1 MPRPAPSHPAE
12 PEYAGGY
19 PYAPDTAYSDGP
31 DGPEYLP
38 EYLPEPADPYVPE
51 PAHPYE
57 ANSLVPYAPSAPPYR
72 YEPDSAYRYEPDSA
86 YPYEPGSA
94 PYERGSAPYERG
106 SAPHERGSAPHERG
120 SAPYEPDSAYPYER
134 GSAYPDEPPAADPY
148 EPPVVYPYE
157 PPPAY
162 PPAYPSGPGAARPA
176 GPRPA
181 SPYEPDGT
189 YPYPPGPYVPD
200 QGARPAPY
208 GEAPYLAPYPPVRPG
223 PAVPAPGYRY
233 APDAAP
239 SSSPAAYPFAYPPAS
254 RNDSAPARAAGPA
267 AGDARG
273 GLDGDAPRYRDAPA
287 STHGGYGPVGYQ
299 QVPAD
304 RGQDPARY
312 GRDAADYGGTAAAPD
327 GYANVPARPGV
338 PGTADPPGSAY
349 GPGGAYVPGH
359 AYGAGGAYAP
369 GGPGY
374 EFGYQPVPEPVEP
387 YSAGPAAPTPDVAVA
402 PTPDVAAARPDFTTR
417 PRPDYDG
424 DFGAYAFGADETIV
438 AGRAGRAPVARDEA
452 APGYEFGYAP
462 DTSAPEQGDLL
473 ALPPGGVPGRRA
485 GDGAARSAAD
495 YTYAPTTSPPP
506 GPPGSGP
513 PGFEFPGSGRPR
525 PPRAGQPP
533 RRPVRAL
540 PPGAGHDAGNHAGN
554 QVGDR
559 PGTGLPDGEGPEDG
573 LRNGAW
579 TGGRAGEQE
588 RYEPGGTR
596 WGWLRDLVS
605 PRPAAGDTAEYGPA
619 LPPPLSAAGIKRWAV
634 RVALP
639 MLSMVAVGVAVVAM
653 FGGGGGG
660 AGPAPATLSV
670 GFPPATAA
678 GALFSTTPG
687 DAARGISQSLARV
700 ASSGSQV
707 VAVGS
712 QAGAR
717 ISRAQF
723 FVSADGGQTWRLGT
737 EQAADGRDPA
747 PGHAATLIAGGQG
760 RWAAVGPSA
769 IWTSHDGA
777 AWTLAST
784 QGITPMQGGDQANVL
799 RRTATGFLAA
809 GENVPPGDPAA
820 ATPVVWTSANGVTW
834 RRLGAAQLHLTAEG
848 GRAGALTSAAA
859 DGTATIIS
867 GVVTMN
873 GSGGGARSASGVW
886 RSTNGGATWSAVTVP
901 VSNEATASAAVAATA
916 DGFVAVRP
924 GQAKAGADAVVFTSP
939 DGAAWKFGATV
950 TGQGGAGLALTSV
963 EGGPAGAVITG
974 RSGGNVLAFTSA
986 NGTVWRPDGIL
997 ASATAGTV
1005 SGLAV
1010 IAGGAIV
1017 AGGSST
1023 AGPLGQQPMLTVDN
1037 AGRLTAVSFAGI
1049 PGAVQ
1054 PEVAVNGIAADGSN
1068 QVAVGSAN
1076 GFPATWFSANAGTS
1090 WVRGTGAPASVLNR
1104 PGLQELS
1111 GVVHG
1116 AAGWVAAGGVRS
1128 AASQHPVVVTS
1139 ADGQTWQA
1147 ADTAQ
1152 AFAGAGVFTVG
1163 VAAGKGGYV
1172 VVGRQAVAGQDAGHG
1187 AGHTVAAA
1195 WWSAG
1200 LTGWQR
1206 GTDAVAGALD
1216 GPGVSRQML
1225 AAAADADGFVAVGSA
1240 GTRPGAWISPNG
1252 RTWRAVTLALPMN
1265 SARAQLRQVTV
1276 NGRRIVAVGMSATS
1290 GGQTAPF
1297 TALSVNG
1304 GATWTESPLPS
1315 PGAATAVNAVAATG
1329 SGFTATGTFGADG
1342 HQDVVI
1348 WTATD
1353 GLNWKTNSLSVTG
1366 PGGQGVQEIT
1376 ALAVSGSTLTG
1387 VGFAASPTSETPT
1400 IWRSPIRG

>member
-1 MPRPAPSHPAE
+1 MSTTGSPWDGDVRPPRRVRVRRPDDGGAGAWRGPDSPRPPAPRTAASHPAG
-12 PEYAGGY
+12 PEYAGGH
-19 PYAPDTAYSDGP
+19 PYAPERAYP
-31 DGPEYLP
+31 DGPEYV
-38 EYLPEPADPYVPE
+38 PEPAYPYGPE

-57 ANSLVPYAPSAPPYR
+57 ADSLVPYAPPAPYPYQ
-72 YEPDSAYRYEPDSA
+72 PDSAYPYEPDSA
-86 YPYEPGSA
+86 YPYEP
-94 PYERGSAPYERG
+94 
-106 SAPHERGSAPHERG
+106 
-120 SAPYEPDSAYPYER
+120 DSAY
-134 GSAYPDEPPAADPY
+134 SDEPPAVGPD

-162 PPAYPSGPGAARPA
+162 SPAYPSGPGAAGPA
-176 GPRPA
+176 GPRRSYPD
-181 SPYEPDGT
+181 EPDGT
-189 YPYPPGPYVPD
+189 YPYAPGPYAPD
-200 QGARPAPY
+200 QRARPAPY
-208 GEAPYLAPYPPVRPG
+208 GEAPYPPARRG
-223 PAVPAPGYRY
+223 PAVPAPGYPY
-233 APDAAP
+233 ALDAAP
-239 SSSPAAYPFAYPPAS
+239 SSSPPAYPPAPYS
-254 RNDSAPARAAGPA
+254 PA
-267 AGDARG
+267 
-273 GLDGDAPRYRDAPA
+273 
-287 STHGGYGPVGYQ
+287 
-299 QVPAD
+299 
-304 RGQDPARY
+304 
-312 GRDAADYGGTAAAPD
+312 
-327 GYANVPARPGV
+327 
-338 PGTADPPGSAY
+338 PPGSAY
-349 GPGGAYVPGH
+349 GPGGAYVPGR

-387 YSAGPAAPTPDVAVA
+387 YSAGPATAPR
-402 PTPDVAAARPDFTTR
+402 PDVAATPRPDFTTR
-417 PRPDYDG
+417 PRPHYDG
-424 DFGAYAFGADETIV
+424 DFGADAFAADETIV
-438 AGRAGRAPVARDEA
+438 AGRAGRAPVAPDEA

-462 DTSAPEQGDLL
+462 DASRPERDDRL
-473 ALPPGGVPGRRA
+473 ALPPGG
-485 GDGAARSAAD
+485 
-495 YTYAPTTSPPP
+495 
-506 GPPGSGP
+506 
-513 PGFEFPGSGRPR
+513 
-525 PPRAGQPP
+525 
-533 RRPVRAL
+533 
-540 PPGAGHDAGNHAGN
+540 
-554 QVGDR
+554 
-559 PGTGLPDGEGPEDG
+559 
-573 LRNGAW
+573 
-579 TGGRAGEQE
+579 RAGEP
-588 RYEPGGTR
+588 EPHEPVGTR

-605 PRPAAGDTAEYGPA
+605 PRPAVGDAAEHGRA

-639 MLSMVAVGVAVVAM
+639 MMSMVAVGVAVVAT
-653 FGGGGGG
+653 FGGGSNG

-687 DAARGISQSLARV
+687 DEARGISQSLTRV

-723 FVSADGGQTWRLGT
+723 FVSANGGQTWRLGT
-737 EQAADGRDPA
+737 EQATGGGDPA

-769 IWTSHDGA
+769 IWTSHDGV

-820 ATPVVWTSANGVTW
+820 ATPVVWTSADGVTW

-859 DGTATIIS
+859 DGAATVIS
-867 GVVTMN
+867 GVVTNN
-873 GSGGGARSASGVW
+873 GAQGGGASGVW
-886 RSTNGGATWSAVTVP
+886 RSTNGGTTWSAVTVP
-901 VSNEATASAAVAATA
+901 VSNGATASAAVAATA
-916 DGFVAVRP
+916 NGFVAVRP
-924 GQAKAGADAVVFTSP
+924 GQAKTGADAVVFTSP

-950 TGQGGAGLALTSV
+950 IGQGGAGLTLTSV

-974 RSGGNVLAFTSA
+974 RSGGNVLAFTSTDGA
-986 NGTVWRPDGIL
+986 VWRPDGIL

-1017 AGGSST
+1017 VAGSSA
-1023 AGPLGQQPMLTVDN
+1023 AGPLGRQPMLTVDN

-1076 GFPATWFSANAGTS
+1076 GFPATWFSADAGTS
-1090 WVRGTGAPASVLNR
+1090 WVRGNGAPASALNR
-1104 PGLQELS
+1104 PELQELS

-1128 AASQHPVVVTS
+1128 ATAQHPVVVTS

-1147 ADTAQ
+1147 ADTAR

-1172 VVGRQAVAGQDAGHG
+1172 VVGRQAVAGQDAGR
-1187 AGHTVAAA
+1187 TVAAA

-1206 GTDAVAGALD
+1206 GTDAAAGALD
-1216 GPGVSRQML
+1216 GPGASRQML

-1240 GTRPGAWISPNG
+1240 GTRPGAWISPDG
-1252 RTWRAVTLALPMN
+1252 RTWRAVTLARPMN
-1265 SARAQLRQVTV
+1265 SVRAQLQRVTV
-1276 NGRRIVAVGMSATS
+1276 NGRRIVAAGMSATS

-1297 TALSVNG
+1297 TALSADG
-1304 GATWTESPLPS
+1304 GATWTESLLPS
-1315 PGAATAVNAVAATG
+1315 PGAATAVNALAATG

-1353 GLNWKTNSLSVTG
+1353 GLNWKANSPPVTG
-1366 PGGQGVQEIT
+1366 LGGQGVQEIT
-1376 ALAVSGSTLTG
+1376 ALTVSGSTLTG

-1400 IWRSPIRG
+1400 IWRSPIRS

>member
-1 MPRPAPSHPAE
+1 VSTTGSPWDGDVRHPRHARIRRPDDRGAGAWRGPDSPRPPAPRPAASYPAE

-19 PYAPDTAYSDGP
+19 PYAPETAYP
-31 DGPEYLP
+31 DGPEDLP
-38 EYLPEPADPYVPE
+38 EDLPEPAYPYVPE
-51 PAHPYE
+51 PAHAYE
-57 ANSLVPYAPSAPPYR
+57 ADSLVPYAPPAPHPYEPGSAHR
-72 YEPDSAYRYEPDSA
+72 YEPGSAHRYEPGSAHRYEPGSA
-86 YPYEPGSA
+86 YPYEP
-94 PYERGSAPYERG
+94 
-106 SAPHERGSAPHERG
+106 
-120 SAPYEPDSAYPYER
+120 DFVYPGGPR
-134 GSAYPDEPPAADPY
+134 AADPD

-157 PPPAY
+157 PPQAYSPAY
-162 PPAYPSGPGAARPA
+162 PPGPGAAGPA
-176 GPRPA
+176 GPGRAYPH
-181 SPYEPDGT
+181 EPDGT
-189 YPYPPGPYVPD
+189 YPYAPGPYAPD
-200 QGARPAPY
+200 QGAGPAPY
-208 GEAPYLAPYPPVRPG
+208 GGPPYVPARRG
-223 PAVPAPGYRY
+223 PAVPAPGYPY
-233 APDAAP
+233 TLDASP
-239 SSSPAAYPFAYPPAS
+239 SSSPAGYPPAPYS
-254 RNDSAPARAAGPA
+254 PAPRNDRAPAGAAGPA

-273 GLDGDAPRYRDAPA
+273 GLDGDDPRYRDAPG
-287 STHGGYGPVGYQ
+287 STDDGYRPAGYQ

-304 RGQDPARY
+304 HGQDPARY
-312 GRDAADYGGTAAAPD
+312 GREAADYGGTAAAPD
-327 GYANVPARPGV
+327 GYANVSARPGA
-338 PGTADPPGSAY
+338 PGTGDLPGSAY
-349 GPGGAYVPGH
+349 GPGGAYVPGR
-359 AYGAGGAYAP
+359 AYGAAGAYAP

-374 EFGYQPVPEPVEP
+374 EFGYQPVAEPVEP
-387 YSAGPAAPTPDVAVA
+387 YSAGPATAPGPDVA
-402 PTPDVAAARPDFTTR
+402 TPRPDFTTRPRPDFTTRPRPDFTTRPRPDFTTPPRPDFTTR

-424 DFGAYAFGADETIV
+424 DFRADAFAADETTV
-438 AGRAGRAPVARDEA
+438 AGRAGRAPVAPDKA

-462 DTSAPEQGDLL
+462 DASPPEQDDLL
-473 ALPPGGVPGRRA
+473 ALPLGGEPGR
-485 GDGAARSAAD
+485 
-495 YTYAPTTSPPP
+495 
-506 GPPGSGP
+506 
-513 PGFEFPGSGRPR
+513 
-525 PPRAGQPP
+525 Q
-533 RRPVRAL
+533 
-540 PPGAGHDAGNHAGN
+540 
-554 QVGDR
+554 
-559 PGTGLPDGEGPEDG
+559 
-573 LRNGAW
+573 
-579 TGGRAGEQE
+579 AGEQE
-588 RYEPGGTR
+588 RYEPVGTH

-605 PRPAAGDTAEYGPA
+605 PRPAADDTAEHGLA
-619 LPPPLSAAGIKRWAV
+619 LPPPLSPAGLKRWAV

-639 MLSMVAVGVAVVAM
+639 MISMVAVGVAVVAA
-653 FGGGGGG
+653 FGGGSG

-687 DAARGISQSLARV
+687 DEARGISQSLARV

-723 FVSADGGQTWRLGT
+723 FVSANGGQTWRLGT
-737 EQAADGRDPA
+737 EQATDGGDPA

-769 IWTSHDGA
+769 IWTSHDGV

-784 QGITPMQGGDQANVL
+784 RGITPMQGGDQANVL
-799 RRTATGFLAA
+799 RRTVTGFLAA

-848 GRAGALTSAAA
+848 GRAGALTSAAV
-859 DGTATIIS
+859 DGAATVVS

-873 GSGGGARSASGVW
+873 SAQGGGARSASGVW

-901 VSNEATASAAVAATA
+901 VSNGATASAAVAATA
-916 DGFVAVRP
+916 NGFVAVRP
-924 GQAKAGADAVVFTSP
+924 GLAKTGADAVVFTSP
-939 DGAAWKFGATV
+939 DGAAWKLGATV
-950 TGQGGAGLALTSV
+950 TGQGGAGLTLTSV

-974 RSGGNVLAFTSA
+974 RSGGNVLAFTSTDGA
-986 NGTVWRPDGIL
+986 VWRPDGIL

-1017 AGGSST
+1017 AAGSSA
-1023 AGPLGQQPMLTVDN
+1023 AGPLGQQPMLAVDN
-1037 AGRLTAVSFAGI
+1037 AGRLTAVSLAGI
-1049 PGAVQ
+1049 PGAVE

-1068 QVAVGSAN
+1068 QVTVGSAN

-1090 WVRGTGAPASVLNR
+1090 WVRGTGAPTSVLNR
-1104 PGLQELS
+1104 PGLQVLS

-1116 AAGWVAAGGVRS
+1116 AAGWVATGGVQS
-1128 AASQHPVVVTS
+1128 AAAQHPVVVTS

-1147 ADTAQ
+1147 ADTAR

-1172 VVGRQAVAGQDAGHG
+1172 VVGRQAVAGQDAGR
-1187 AGHTVAAA
+1187 TVAAD

-1206 GTDAVAGALD
+1206 GTDAAAGALD
-1216 GPGVSRQML
+1216 GPGASRQML
-1225 AAAADADGFVAVGSA
+1225 AAAADADGFVAVGSV

-1252 RTWRAVTLALPMN
+1252 RSWRAVTLARPMN
-1265 SARAQLRQVTV
+1265 SVRAQLQQVTV

-1304 GATWTESPLPS
+1304 GATWAESLLPS

-1353 GLNWKTNSLSVTG
+1353 GLNWKTDSPSVTG
-1366 PGGQGVQEIT
+1366 LGGQGVQEIT
-1376 ALAVSGSTLTG
+1376 ALTVSGSTLTG

-1400 IWRSPIRG
+1400 IWRSPIRS

>member
-1 MPRPAPSHPAE
+1 MSTTGSPWDGDVRRPRRVRIRRPDDRGAGAWRGPDSPRPPAPRPAASYPAE

-19 PYAPDTAYSDGP
+19 PYAPEAAYP

-38 EYLPEPADPYVPE
+38 GPAYPYVPE
-51 PAHPYE
+51 PAHPFE
-57 ANSLVPYAPSAPPYR
+57 ADSLVPFAPPG
-72 YEPDSAYRYEPDSA
+72 
-86 YPYEPGSA
+86 PY
-94 PYERGSAPYERG
+94 
-106 SAPHERGSAPHERG
+106 
-120 SAPYEPDSAYPYER
+120 PYEPDSAYPDEPRAVSPDEPPVVYPYELDCAYPDEPD
-134 GSAYPDEPPAADPY
+134 SAYPDEPRAVGRH

-162 PPAYPSGPGAARPA
+162 SPAYPSGPGAAGPA
-176 GPRPA
+176 GPRRA
-181 SPYEPDGT
+181 YPYEPDGT
-189 YPYPPGPYVPD
+189 YPYAPGPYAPD

-208 GEAPYLAPYPPVRPG
+208 GEARYRPARRG
-223 PAVPAPGYRY
+223 PAVPAPGYPY
-233 APDAAP
+233 ALDAPP
-239 SSSPAAYPFAYPPAS
+239 SSSPAVYPPAPYRPAP
-254 RNDSAPARAAGPA
+254 RNDRAPARALGPA
-267 AGDARG
+267 PGDARG
-273 GLDGDAPRYRDAPA
+273 GLNGDAPRYRDAPGP
-287 STHGGYGPVGYQ
+287 TDDGYGPAGYQ
-299 QVPAD
+299 EVPAD
-304 RGQDPARY
+304 DGQDPARY
-312 GRDAADYGGTAAAPD
+312 GREAADYRGTAAAPD
-327 GYANVPARPGV
+327 GYANVSARPGV
-338 PGTADPPGSAY
+338 PGTADPPGSGY
-349 GPGGAYVPGH
+349 GPGGAYVPGR

-387 YSAGPAAPTPDVAVA
+387 YSAGPATAPG
-402 PTPDVAAARPDFTTR
+402 PDVAATPRPDFTRR

-424 DFGAYAFGADETIV
+424 DVGADAFAADETIV
-438 AGRAGRAPVARDEA
+438 AGRAGRAPVAPGKAAPGKA

-462 DTSAPEQGDLL
+462 DASPPAQDDLL
-473 ALPPGGVPGRRA
+473 ALPPGGEPGRRA
-485 GDGAARSAAD
+485 GDGAARSAAS
-495 YTYAPTTSPPP
+495 YTYAPTTTPPP
-506 GPPGSGP
+506 GPPRSGP

-525 PPRAGQPP
+525 PPRTGQPP
-533 RRPVRAL
+533 RRRPALAL
-540 PPGAGHDAGNHAGN
+540 PPGAGNYA
-554 QVGDR
+554 GDR
-559 PGTGLPDGEGPEDG
+559 VGERPRTGLPDGDGPGDG
-573 LRNGAW
+573 LRDGAW

-588 RYEPGGTR
+588 RYEPVGTR

-605 PRPAAGDTAEYGPA
+605 PRPAADDTAEHELA
-619 LPPPLSAAGIKRWAV
+619 LPPPLSAAGMKRWAV

-639 MLSMVAVGVAVVAM
+639 MISMVAVGVALVAT

-687 DAARGISQSLARV
+687 DEARGISQSLARV

-723 FVSADGGQTWRLGT
+723 FVSANGGQTWRLGT
-737 EQAADGRDPA
+737 EQAEDGGDPA

-769 IWTSHDGA
+769 IWTSPDGV

-784 QGITPMQGGDQANVL
+784 QGITPMQGGDHANVL

-848 GRAGALTSAAA
+848 GRAVALTSAAA
-859 DGTATIIS
+859 DGAATVIS
-867 GVVTMN
+867 GVVTLN
-873 GSGGGARSASGVW
+873 GAQGARSASGVW

-901 VSNEATASAAVAATA
+901 VSNRATAVAAVAATA
-916 DGFVAVRP
+916 NGFVAVRP
-924 GQAKAGADAVVFTSP
+924 GLPKAGADAVVFTSP

-950 TGQGGAGLALTSV
+950 TGQGGAGLTLTSV

-974 RSGGNVLAFTSA
+974 RSGGNVLAFTSTDGA
-986 NGTVWRPDGIL
+986 AWRPDGIL

-1017 AGGSST
+1017 AAGSSA

-1090 WVRGTGAPASVLNR
+1090 WVRGTGAPVSVLNR

-1116 AAGWVAAGGVRS
+1116 AAGWVAAGGVQS
-1128 AASQHPVVVTS
+1128 VAAQHPVVVTS

-1147 ADTAQ
+1147 ADTVR
-1152 AFAGAGVFTVG
+1152 AFAGPGVFTVG
-1163 VAAGKGGYV
+1163 VAAGQGGYV
-1172 VVGRQAVAGQDAGHG
+1172 VVGRQAVAGQARPDGRRRLVVRRADRLAARHGRGRRRAGRARGLPADAG
-1187 AGHTVAAA
+1187 
-1195 WWSAG
+1195 
-1200 LTGWQR
+1200 
-1206 GTDAVAGALD
+1206 
-1216 GPGVSRQML
+1216 
-1225 AAAADADGFVAVGSA
+1225 
-1240 GTRPGAWISPNG
+1240 
-1252 RTWRAVTLALPMN
+1252 
-1265 SARAQLRQVTV
+1265 
-1276 NGRRIVAVGMSATS
+1276 GRRG
-1290 GGQTAPF
+1290 
-1297 TALSVNG
+1297 
-1304 GATWTESPLPS
+1304 
-1315 PGAATAVNAVAATG
+1315 
-1329 SGFTATGTFGADG
+1329 
-1342 HQDVVI
+1342 
-1348 WTATD
+1348 
-1353 GLNWKTNSLSVTG
+1353 
-1366 PGGQGVQEIT
+1366 
-1376 ALAVSGSTLTG
+1376 
-1387 VGFAASPTSETPT
+1387 
-1400 IWRSPIRG
+1400 R